1 MRMTGATVALDLR
14 AFLLRGHSLRLFRAA
29 LRSARRAPAYSREDL
44 ERTIREE
51 FELHRLEGNAQT
63 IRFLLSDGLQRLK
76 QLDTMLGIQGHENH
90 VRV

>member
-1 MRMTGATVALDLR
+1 MPGGRGVPLDLR
-14 AFLLRGHSLRLFRAA
+14 AFLLRGHCLRLYRAA

-44 ERTIREE
+44 KRTIREE
-51 FELHRLEGNAQT
+51 FEQHRFERNSQT

-76 QLDTMLGIQGHENH
+76 QLNTMLGIQGHEDG